1 MNNPYQN
8 AVKQLETVAKFIEI
22 DKKILEQLK
31 SPKKVHKADLKI
43 KLDNGKM
50 VTFKAFR
57 SQHNDAVGPHKGGIR
72 FHPNV
77 SEDEVKAL
85 SMWMTWK
92 CATVGIP
99 YGGAKGGIICD
110 PKNMSQTE
118 LERLSRAYMR
128 AMYKNFGLERCAGAG
143 CEH

>member
-1 MNNPYQN
+1 
-8 AVKQLETVAKFIEI
+8 
-22 DKKILEQLK
+22 
-31 SPKKVHKADLKI
+31 
-43 KLDNGKM
+43 M

-57 SQHNDAVGPHKGGIR
+57 SQHNDAIGPHKGGIR

-128 AMYKNFGLERCAGAG
+128 AMYKNFGAWKDVPAPDVNTDGQTMAWMLDEY
-143 CEH
+143 EN